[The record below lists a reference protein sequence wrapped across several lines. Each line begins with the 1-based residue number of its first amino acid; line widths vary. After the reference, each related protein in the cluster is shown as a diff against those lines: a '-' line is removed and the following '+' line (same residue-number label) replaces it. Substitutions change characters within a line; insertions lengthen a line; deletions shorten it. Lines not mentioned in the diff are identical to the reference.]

1 MNDGGEHDIE
11 STELLIRRAGPA
23 DARAI
28 AEVTVAGWQAAY
40 RGILPADFLARLS
53 VTAREAAWQSML
65 GSDEEEGAPAW
76 IAERDRR
83 GIGFV
88 ASGPPRDE
96 DVLLPGA
103 EIYAIYVFPDA
114 WRSGAGRA
122 LLTTAA
128 DHWRGRG
135 VTTLVLWVLEAN
147 VAGRAFYEAMGWS
160 ADGRRQEID
169 FGAFS
174 APEVRYR
181 LRV

>member
-1 MNDGGEHDIE
+1 ME
-11 STELLIRRAGPA
+11 TETGNGSKTGRLVVRRATTA

-28 AEVTVAGWQAAY
+28 AEIGVAGWATAY
-40 RGILPADFLARLS
+40 RGILPAEFLAGLS
-53 VTAREAAWQSML
+53 VAAREAAWQSML
-65 GSDEEEGAPAW
+65 ANDEGDGAPAW
-76 IAERDRR
+76 IAERNRR
-83 GIGFV
+83 VIGFV

-96 DVLLPGA
+96 DVPLPGA
-103 EIYAIYVFPDA
+103 EVYAIYVLPDA

-122 LLTTAA
+122 LLTTAV

-135 VTTLVLWVLEAN
+135 AKTLVLWVLEAN
-147 VAGRAFYEAMGWS
+147 LAGRAFYEAMGWS
-160 ADGRRQEID
+160 DDGHRQEID